1 MTHSRQ
7 VVIYGAGGFARE
19 AAWLIGEC
27 GTPDVGWTVPCF
39 IDDNPS
45 NWGQSL
51 NGVPV
56 VSLEEARAQYPEAE
70 LLCAVGDP
78 RTRERLVKLAAE
90 AGFSFATAIHP
101 SVQRSPWVEIGV
113 GAAVLPGSTIT
124 VNVKIGTHVHINP
137 GCTIAH
143 DVVIGD
149 FALIAPG
156 AHLSG
161 NVHLGRRV
169 YMGTGASIIHGS
181 SEMPLVVGDDAIIG
195 AGACVTRAVPPGVTV
210 VGVPARPV
218 ERR

>member
-1 MTHSRQ
+1 MTRGRQ
-7 VVIYGAGGFARE
+7 IVIYGAGGFARE
-19 AAWLIGEC
+19 AAWLISAC
-27 GTPDVGWTVPCF
+27 TTSDARWTVPCF

-45 NWGQSL
+45 NRGRSL
-51 NGVPV
+51 NGIRV
-56 VSLEEARAQYPEAE
+56 VSLDEAREQYPTAE

-78 RTRERLVKLAAE
+78 RTRERLVQLAAA

-101 SVQRSPWVEIGV
+101 RVERSPWVEIGV
-113 GAAVLPGSTIT
+113 GTAIFPSTTVT
-124 VNVKIGTHVHINP
+124 VNVKIGNHVHINP

-169 YMGTGASIIHGS
+169 YIGTGASIIHGTP
-181 SEMPLVVGDDAIIG
+181 EMPLVIGDDAVIG
-195 AGACVTRAVPPGVTV
+195 AGACVTRAVAQGVTV
-210 VGVPARPV
+210 VGVPARPI
-218 ERR
+218 EHR

>member
-1 MTHSRQ
+1 MTRSRQ

-27 GTPDVGWTVPCF
+27 SSADVCWTVPCF
-39 IDDNPS
+39 IDDNLS

-56 VSLEEARAQYPEAE
+56 VSLEEARTQYPEAQ

-78 RTRERLVKLAAE
+78 RTRERLVKRAVE
-90 AGFSFATAIHP
+90 IGFSFATAIHP

-113 GAAVLPGSTIT
+113 GTAIFPSTTVT
-124 VNVKIGTHVHINP
+124 VNVKIGDHVQINP

-169 YMGTGASIIHGS
+169 YVGTGASIIHGS
-181 SEMPLVVGDDAIIG
+181 PEMPLIIGDDAIIG
-195 AGACVTRAVPPGVTV
+195 AGACVTRAVAPGVTV
-210 VGVPARPV
+210 VGVPARPI